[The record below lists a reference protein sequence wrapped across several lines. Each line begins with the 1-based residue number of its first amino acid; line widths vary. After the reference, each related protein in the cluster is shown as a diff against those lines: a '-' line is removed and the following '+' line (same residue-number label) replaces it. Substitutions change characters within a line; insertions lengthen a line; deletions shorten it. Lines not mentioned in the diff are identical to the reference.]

1 MEAHRAL
8 QQHRKAHWVALSPR
22 AGLQKMSSGVVL
34 RIDHSSARPRRKTR
48 PSDVA
53 VHAAK
58 ACNVWL
64 NKDDS
69 EAWYLNRVS
78 ERGNSPT
85 QLPLLSGKAIGS
97 GLL

>member
-1 MEAHRAL
+1 
-8 QQHRKAHWVALSPR
+8 
-22 AGLQKMSSGVVL
+22 MSSGVVL
-34 RIDHSSARPRRKTR
+34 KIDQSSARPPRKTR

-64 NKDDS
+64 DKDDS
-69 EAWYLNRVS
+69 EACYLNRVS
-78 ERGNSPT
+78 ERGNFPT
-85 QLPLLSGKAIGS
+85 QLLPLSGKAIGS